1 MENKIYELETLNKS
15 RPLIVSELERAK
27 ESCAAARGKAMEQ
40 YSRRRQLEQKL
51 NDEMIPEI
59 TAYKLKIER
68 LRNVKMQ
75 KIDVSSY

>member
-1 MENKIYELETLNKS
+1 
-15 RPLIVSELERAK
+15 
-27 ESCAAARGKAMEQ
+27 MEQ

-75 KIDVSSY
+75 KIDVSSYWNNENST